1 MKRLALGLACLASY
15 AALPVFGQ
23 VVPDKDYEACAYW
36 ELIEQ
41 LRAYEDSLAFAQS
54 LPDTVRGEYGLPVT
68 DAGLTSKVYRLYR
81 CAALQDT
88 LDRFRDSLTFA
99 RTSPPTVLRDSIT
112 GVTGTAATFWG
123 KWTNDGDTTIT
134 ALWFAYGT
142 SQGALTDTAHVLTI
156 PPTANTAFSAS
167 VSTLT
172 AGTTYYVAAFARNA
186 KGTASSD
193 TLSFSTFQCGTSS
206 VTYQSHAYTTVQ
218 IGTQCWFK
226 ENLRA
231 STYRDGTTIPSGL
244 DATAWST
251 ATTGARTTYGEGG
264 GTETANLTTYGHL
277 YNWYAITDPKGLCP
291 SGWHVPDSTEWM
303 TLFLHQ
309 GGLSVAG
316 EKLKVTSSHTPP
328 WDGTNTSGFS
338 ALDGGLRR
346 PAGNHDQLGYL
357 GAFWSTTSSGTNARY
372 FYLTDGS
379 NGVAPYPDVK
389 THGLSVR
396 CLKD

>member
-1 MKRLALGLACLASY
+1 MKRFSLALCIVALWASQSGFAQSDPTKNY
-15 AALPVFGQ
+15 
-23 VVPDKDYEACAYW
+23 DICKHW

-41 LRAYEDSLAFAQS
+41 IRAYEDSLAHAAS
-54 LPDTVRGEYGLPVT
+54 LPDTLRGEYGLLVT
-68 DAGLTSKVYRLYR
+68 DAGVSSKVYRLYR

-99 RTSPPTVLRDSIT
+99 RTSPPTVFRDSIT

-142 SQGALTDTAHVLTI
+142 SQGALTDTVHVLTI

-193 TLSFSTFQCGTSS
+193 TLSFSTFQCGMS
-206 VTYQSHAYTTVQ
+206 VNYQSYAYTTVQ

-231 STYRDGTTIPSGL
+231 SNYKDGTTIPSGL

-251 ATTGARTTYGEGG
+251 ATTGAVTTYGEGS
-264 GTETANLTTYGHL
+264 GTESGNLNTYGRL
-277 YNWYAITDPKGLCP
+277 YNWYAITDSRGLCP
-291 SGWHVPDSTEWM
+291 AGWHVPDSTEWM
-303 TLFLHQ
+303 TLFLDQ
-309 GGLSVAG
+309 GGLSLAG
-316 EKLKVTSSHTPP
+316 GKLKAASPT
-328 WDGTNTSGFS
+328 WDGTNDSGFT

-372 FYLTDGS
+372 FYMTDGS
-379 NGVAPYPDVK
+379 NGIAPYPDVK

-396 CLKD
+396 CLKN